1 MLLKFKQNNFTVKWL
16 KTVDKSS
23 SRRSSARILYL
34 WLKVILTSNK
44 ISSRGKYL
52 KSNRQRFFI
61 ELSVRTSN
69 ERKSFGR
76 KQILKQQ
83 KLVASHK
90 SFQARRTLRARQISQ
105 INRQINNNRPQS
117 RINFLARHQP
127 SRDIFS
133 KTSFAHWKAF
143 GPLETL
149 NGIYGIFIFSY
160 SLPPQHHENVSD
172 GRTDGMPQP
181 IVVSLRLMNAII
193 SAPPWRGRDKGP
205 EQQPR
210 RKNFIKVCI
219 IVSHYHYVGASDST

>member
-1 MLLKFKQNNFTVKWL
+1 MTSSTSLMIKNFKVLKRFWSLNKMTSLLSDSRHSVNL
-16 KTVDKSS
+16 P
-23 SRRSSARILYL
+23 SRRSSARIHYL

-61 ELSVRTSN
+61 ELSHRTSN
-69 ERKSFGR
+69 ERKSCGR

-90 SFQARRTLRARQISQ
+90 SFRARRTLRARQISQ

-160 SLPPQHHENVSD
+160 SLPPN
-172 GRTDGMPQP
+172 TMK
-181 IVVSLRLMNAII
+181 M
-193 SAPPWRGRDKGP
+193 
-205 EQQPR
+205 
-210 RKNFIKVCI
+210 
-219 IVSHYHYVGASDST
+219 